1 MFVEQYLASLGS
13 ANNYQPSS
21 VMYKLS
27 NLLDT
32 FIPLMLPVYVP
43 TYPYMTLFIP
53 AHARMRLSLLLLGT
67 ASLVAAQ
74 DRNSTTGALSLP
86 NPKVTGRVLQYVA
99 VHYYSVLKCSI
110 M

>member
-1 MFVEQYLASLGS
+1 
-13 ANNYQPSS
+13 
-21 VMYKLS
+21 
-27 NLLDT
+27 
-32 FIPLMLPVYVP
+32 MLPVYVP

-86 NPKVTGRVLQYVA
+86 NPKVTGHVFQCIVIYCCV
-99 VHYYSVLKCSI
+99 VK
-110 M
+110 